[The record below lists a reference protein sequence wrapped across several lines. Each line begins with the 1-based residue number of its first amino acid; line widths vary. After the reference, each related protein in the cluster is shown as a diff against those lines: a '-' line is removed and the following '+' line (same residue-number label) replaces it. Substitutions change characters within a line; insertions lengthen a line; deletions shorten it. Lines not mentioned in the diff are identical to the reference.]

1 MDKQN
6 LLSVVV
12 ADDEQELLG
21 AVCQLIDW
29 EGIGFKLVGRASN
42 GLDALQLVEELQPDF
57 LLTDIHMPFISG
69 TALAAQVKAVQ
80 PLIQVAFLSGYDE
93 FEYAQ
98 QGIASEVIAYLLK
111 PISMA
116 QLTQELIEIHRKIE
130 KKQADFSAA
139 RQDASNYQ
147 AVAAAMLLDCYFYAG
162 REENLK
168 ALSRMGLAPESIRS
182 VTVAALSCA
191 DADAQACQTALGAA
205 EKFLSRQYPCRGF
218 CSAGRIVLLLTS
230 ENGFLQLH
238 AAIDELRRALKRL
251 LDLDVSA
258 GISKEHAPDA
268 DFHEAYKEAMEA
280 LKTAETESGFC
291 AADGQSGI
299 DQLCGRVL
307 QIIDKEYM
315 DETLTLQ
322 SVSERLHV
330 SASYLG
336 PNIKKN
342 AGDTFINLLI
352 RKRMASSAGT
362 FVFFAFAIYAHPHSM
377 RYPARKKTLSAQ
389 PIHYIPQPAFLT
401 SGFFEISRL
410 FFLKN
415 RIPRLFA
422 GHSAFLTVF

>member
-322 SVSERLHV
+322 SVSDRLHV

-352 RKRMASSAGT
+352 RKRMAVALNLLQSSDSRIAEIARRCGYSDQSY
-362 FVFFAFAIYAHPHSM
+362 FGYCFKKFYGVSPAKM
-377 RYPARKKTLSAQ
+377 RQEREQKGARA
-389 PIHYIPQPAFLT
+389 
-401 SGFFEISRL
+401 
-410 FFLKN
+410 
-415 RIPRLFA
+415 
-422 GHSAFLTVF
+422 

>member
-1 MDKQN
+1 MNKQN

-29 EGIGFKLVGRASN
+29 AGIGFKLVGRASN

-116 QLTQELIEIHRKIE
+116 KLTQELIEIHRKIE

-139 RQDASNYQ
+139 RQDASNHQ
-147 AVAAAMLLDCYFYAG
+147 AVAAAMLLDCYFYTG
-162 REENLK
+162 RVENLK

-322 SVSERLHV
+322 SVSDRLHV

-352 RKRMASSAGT
+352 RKRMAVALNLLQSSDSRIAEIARRCGYSDQSY
-362 FVFFAFAIYAHPHSM
+362 FGYCFKKFYGVSPAKM
-377 RYPARKKTLSAQ
+377 RQEREQKGARA
-389 PIHYIPQPAFLT
+389 
-401 SGFFEISRL
+401 
-410 FFLKN
+410 
-415 RIPRLFA
+415 
-422 GHSAFLTVF
+422 

>member
-29 EGIGFKLVGRASN
+29 AGIGFKLVGKASN

-139 RQDASNYQ
+139 RQDASNHQ
-147 AVAAAMLLDCYFYAG
+147 AVAAAMLLDCYFYTG

-251 LDLDVSA
+251 LNLGVSA
-258 GISKEHAPDA
+258 GISKEHAPDS

-322 SVSERLHV
+322 SVSDRLHV

-352 RKRMASSAGT
+352 RKRMAVALNLLQSSDSRIAEIARRCGYSDQSY
-362 FVFFAFAIYAHPHSM
+362 FGYCFKKFYGVSPAKM
-377 RYPARKKTLSAQ
+377 RQEREQKGARA
-389 PIHYIPQPAFLT
+389 
-401 SGFFEISRL
+401 
-410 FFLKN
+410 
-415 RIPRLFA
+415 
-422 GHSAFLTVF
+422 

>member
-29 EGIGFKLVGRASN
+29 AGIGFKLVGRASN

-130 KKQADFSAA
+130 ADFSAA

-322 SVSERLHV
+322 SVSDRLHV

-352 RKRMASSAGT
+352 RKRMAVALNLLQSSDSRIAEIARRCGYSDQSY
-362 FVFFAFAIYAHPHSM
+362 FGYCFKKFYGVSPAKM
-377 RYPARKKTLSAQ
+377 RQEREQKGARA
-389 PIHYIPQPAFLT
+389 
-401 SGFFEISRL
+401 
-410 FFLKN
+410 
-415 RIPRLFA
+415 
-422 GHSAFLTVF
+422 

>member
-1 MDKQN
+1 MGKQN

-29 EGIGFKLVGRASN
+29 EGIGFRLVGRASN

-98 QGIASEVIAYLLK
+98 QGIACEVIAYLLK

-116 QLTQELIEIHRKIE
+116 QLTQELIEIHRRIE
-130 KKQADFSAA
+130 KKLSDFSAA
-139 RQDASNYQ
+139 RQDLSNHQ
-147 AVAAAMLLDCYFYAG
+147 AVAAAMLLDCYFYTGAEQN
-162 REENLK
+162 RS
-168 ALSRMGLAPESIRS
+168 ALARMGLDADSIRGI
-182 VTVAALSCA
+182 TVAALSLEEGT
-191 DADAQACQTALGAA
+191 QETLCQTALGAA

-218 CSAGRIVLLLTS
+218 CSGGRIVLLLTS
-230 ENGFLQLH
+230 DTGFLQLH
-238 AAIDELRRALKRL
+238 AAIDELRRALHRTLRL
-251 LDLDVSA
+251 TVSA

-322 SVSERLHV
+322 SVSDRLHV

-352 RKRMASSAGT
+352 RKRMAVALNLLQSSDSRIAEIARRCGYSDQSY
-362 FVFFAFAIYAHPHSM
+362 FGYCFKKFYGVSPAKM
-377 RYPARKKTLSAQ
+377 RQEREQKGARA
-389 PIHYIPQPAFLT
+389 
-401 SGFFEISRL
+401 
-410 FFLKN
+410 
-415 RIPRLFA
+415 
-422 GHSAFLTVF
+422 

>member
-29 EGIGFKLVGRASN
+29 AGIGFKLVGRASN

-139 RQDASNYQ
+139 RQGASNYQ

-322 SVSERLHV
+322 SVSDRLHV
-330 SASYLG
+330 SGSYLG

-352 RKRMASSAGT
+352 RKRMAVALNLLQSSDSRIAEIARRCGYSDQSY
-362 FVFFAFAIYAHPHSM
+362 FGYCFKKFYGVSPAKM
-377 RYPARKKTLSAQ
+377 RQEREQKGARA
-389 PIHYIPQPAFLT
+389 
-401 SGFFEISRL
+401 
-410 FFLKN
+410 
-415 RIPRLFA
+415 
-422 GHSAFLTVF
+422 

>member
-29 EGIGFKLVGRASN
+29 AGIGFKLVGKASN

-147 AVAAAMLLDCYFYAG
+147 AVAAAMLLDCYFYTG
-162 REENLK
+162 RVENLK

-307 QIIDKEYM
+307 QMIDKEYM

-352 RKRMASSAGT
+352 RKRMAVALNLLQSSDSRIAEIARRCGYSDQSY
-362 FVFFAFAIYAHPHSM
+362 FGYCFKKFYGVSPAKM
-377 RYPARKKTLSAQ
+377 RQEREQKGARA
-389 PIHYIPQPAFLT
+389 
-401 SGFFEISRL
+401 
-410 FFLKN
+410 
-415 RIPRLFA
+415 
-422 GHSAFLTVF
+422 

>member
-1 MDKQN
+1 MGKQN

-352 RKRMASSAGT
+352 RKRMAVALNLLQSSDSRIAEIARRCGYSDQSY
-362 FVFFAFAIYAHPHSM
+362 FGYCFKKFYGVSPAKM
-377 RYPARKKTLSAQ
+377 RQEREQKGARA
-389 PIHYIPQPAFLT
+389 
-401 SGFFEISRL
+401 
-410 FFLKN
+410 
-415 RIPRLFA
+415 
-422 GHSAFLTVF
+422 

>member
-147 AVAAAMLLDCYFYAG
+147 AVAAAMLLDCYFYTG
-162 REENLK
+162 RVENLK

-291 AADGQSGI
+291 AAGGQSGI

-315 DETLTLQ
+315 YETLTLQ
-322 SVSERLHV
+322 SVSDRLHV

-352 RKRMASSAGT
+352 RKRMAVALNLLQSSDSRIAEIARRCGYSDQSY
-362 FVFFAFAIYAHPHSM
+362 FGYCFKKFYGVSPAKM
-377 RYPARKKTLSAQ
+377 RQEREQKGARA
-389 PIHYIPQPAFLT
+389 
-401 SGFFEISRL
+401 
-410 FFLKN
+410 
-415 RIPRLFA
+415 
-422 GHSAFLTVF
+422 

>member
-29 EGIGFKLVGRASN
+29 AGIGFKLVGRASN

-147 AVAAAMLLDCYFYAG
+147 AVAAAMLLDCYFYTG
-162 REENLK
+162 RVENLK

-258 GISKEHAPDA
+258 GISKEHAPDS

-322 SVSERLHV
+322 SVSDRLHV

-352 RKRMASSAGT
+352 RKRMAVALNLLQSSDSRIAEIARRCGYSDQSY
-362 FVFFAFAIYAHPHSM
+362 FGYCFKKFYGVSPAKM
-377 RYPARKKTLSAQ
+377 RQEREQKGARA
-389 PIHYIPQPAFLT
+389 
-401 SGFFEISRL
+401 
-410 FFLKN
+410 
-415 RIPRLFA
+415 
-422 GHSAFLTVF
+422 

>member
-29 EGIGFKLVGRASN
+29 AGIGFKLVGRASN

-139 RQDASNYQ
+139 RQDASNHQ
-147 AVAAAMLLDCYFYAG
+147 AVAAAMLLDCYFYTG
-162 REENLK
+162 RVENLK

-322 SVSERLHV
+322 SVSDRLHV

-352 RKRMASSAGT
+352 RKRMAVALNLLQSSDSRIAE
-362 FVFFAFAIYAHPHSM
+362 I
-377 RYPARKKTLSAQ
+377 ARRCGAELHVIEKPWGILR
-389 PIHYIPQPAFLT
+389 PEL
-401 SGFFEISRL
+401 L
-410 FFLKN
+410 WL
-415 RIPRLFA
+415 L
-422 GHSAFLTVF
+422 L

>member
-29 EGIGFKLVGRASN
+29 AGIGFKLVGRASN

-139 RQDASNYQ
+139 RQGASNYQ

-352 RKRMASSAGT
+352 RKRMAVALNLLQSSDSRIAEIARRCGYSDQSY
-362 FVFFAFAIYAHPHSM
+362 FGYCFKKFYGVSPAKM
-377 RYPARKKTLSAQ
+377 RQEREQKGARA
-389 PIHYIPQPAFLT
+389 
-401 SGFFEISRL
+401 
-410 FFLKN
+410 
-415 RIPRLFA
+415 
-422 GHSAFLTVF
+422 

>member
-1 MDKQN
+1 MNKQN

-29 EGIGFKLVGRASN
+29 AGIGFKLVGRASN

-139 RQDASNYQ
+139 RQDSSNHQ
-147 AVAAAMLLDCYFYAG
+147 AVAAAMLLDCYFYTG
-162 REENLK
+162 RVENLK

-322 SVSERLHV
+322 SVSDRLHV

-352 RKRMASSAGT
+352 RKRMAVALNLLQSSDSRIAEIARRCGYSDQSY
-362 FVFFAFAIYAHPHSM
+362 FGYCFKKFYGVSPAKM
-377 RYPARKKTLSAQ
+377 RQEREQKGARA
-389 PIHYIPQPAFLT
+389 
-401 SGFFEISRL
+401 
-410 FFLKN
+410 
-415 RIPRLFA
+415 
-422 GHSAFLTVF
+422 

>member
-139 RQDASNYQ
+139 RQDASNHQ
-147 AVAAAMLLDCYFYAG
+147 AVAAAMLLDCYFYTG
-162 REENLK
+162 RVENLK

-352 RKRMASSAGT
+352 RKRMAVALNLLQSSDSRIAEIARRCGYSDQSY
-362 FVFFAFAIYAHPHSM
+362 FGYCFKKFYGVSPAKM
-377 RYPARKKTLSAQ
+377 RQEREQKGARA
-389 PIHYIPQPAFLT
+389 
-401 SGFFEISRL
+401 
-410 FFLKN
+410 
-415 RIPRLFA
+415 
-422 GHSAFLTVF
+422 

>member
-1 MDKQN
+1 MNKQN

-29 EGIGFKLVGRASN
+29 AGIGFKLIGRASN

-147 AVAAAMLLDCYFYAG
+147 AVAAAMLLDCYFYTG

-322 SVSERLHV
+322 SVSDRLHV

-352 RKRMASSAGT
+352 RKRMAVALNLLQSSDSRIAEIARRCGYSDQSY
-362 FVFFAFAIYAHPHSM
+362 FGYCFKKFYGVSPAKM
-377 RYPARKKTLSAQ
+377 RQEREQKGARA
-389 PIHYIPQPAFLT
+389 
-401 SGFFEISRL
+401 
-410 FFLKN
+410 
-415 RIPRLFA
+415 
-422 GHSAFLTVF
+422 

>member
-29 EGIGFKLVGRASN
+29 EGIGFRLVGRASN

-139 RQDASNYQ
+139 RQDASNHQ
-147 AVAAAMLLDCYFYAG
+147 AVAAAMLLDCYFYTG

-322 SVSERLHV
+322 SVSDRLHV

-352 RKRMASSAGT
+352 RKRMAVALNLLQSSDSRIAEIARRCGYSDQSY
-362 FVFFAFAIYAHPHSM
+362 FGYCFKKFYGVSPAKM
-377 RYPARKKTLSAQ
+377 RQEREQKGARA
-389 PIHYIPQPAFLT
+389 
-401 SGFFEISRL
+401 
-410 FFLKN
+410 
-415 RIPRLFA
+415 
-422 GHSAFLTVF
+422 

>member
-1 MDKQN
+1 MNKQN

-12 ADDEQELLG
+12 ADDELDLLG

-29 EGIGFKLVGRASN
+29 EGIGFKLVGKASN

-147 AVAAAMLLDCYFYAG
+147 AVAAAMLLDCYFYTG
-162 REENLK
+162 RVENLK

-352 RKRMASSAGT
+352 RKRMAVALNLLQSSDSRIAEIARRCGYSDQSY
-362 FVFFAFAIYAHPHSM
+362 FGYCFKKFYGVSPAKM
-377 RYPARKKTLSAQ
+377 RQEREQKGARA
-389 PIHYIPQPAFLT
+389 
-401 SGFFEISRL
+401 
-410 FFLKN
+410 
-415 RIPRLFA
+415 
-422 GHSAFLTVF
+422 

>member
-29 EGIGFKLVGRASN
+29 AGIGFKLVGRASN

-139 RQDASNYQ
+139 RQDASNHQ
-147 AVAAAMLLDCYFYAG
+147 AVAAAMLLDCYFYTG
-162 REENLK
+162 RVENLK

-322 SVSERLHV
+322 SVSDRLHV

-352 RKRMASSAGT
+352 RKRMAVALNLLQSSDSRIAEIARRCGYSDQSY
-362 FVFFAFAIYAHPHSM
+362 FGYCFKKFYGVSPAKMRQEREQKGAH
-377 RYPARKKTLSAQ
+377 A
-389 PIHYIPQPAFLT
+389 
-401 SGFFEISRL
+401 
-410 FFLKN
+410 
-415 RIPRLFA
+415 
-422 GHSAFLTVF
+422 

>member
-1 MDKQN
+1 MNKQN

-29 EGIGFKLVGRASN
+29 EGIGFKLVGKASN

-139 RQDASNYQ
+139 RQDASNHQ
-147 AVAAAMLLDCYFYAG
+147 AVAAAMLLDCYFYTG
-162 REENLK
+162 RVENLK

-322 SVSERLHV
+322 SVSDRLHV

-352 RKRMASSAGT
+352 RKRMAVALNLLQSSDSRIAEIARRCGYSDQSY
-362 FVFFAFAIYAHPHSM
+362 FGYCFKKFYGVSPAKM
-377 RYPARKKTLSAQ
+377 RQEREQKGARA
-389 PIHYIPQPAFLT
+389 
-401 SGFFEISRL
+401 
-410 FFLKN
+410 
-415 RIPRLFA
+415 
-422 GHSAFLTVF
+422 

>member
-29 EGIGFKLVGRASN
+29 AGIGFKLVGRASN

-139 RQDASNYQ
+139 RQDVSNHQ
-147 AVAAAMLLDCYFYAG
+147 AVAAAMLLDCYFYTG

-322 SVSERLHV
+322 SVSDRLHV

-352 RKRMASSAGT
+352 RKRMAVALNLLQSSDSRIAEIARRCGYSDQSY
-362 FVFFAFAIYAHPHSM
+362 FGYCFKKFYGVSPAKM
-377 RYPARKKTLSAQ
+377 RQEREQKGARA
-389 PIHYIPQPAFLT
+389 
-401 SGFFEISRL
+401 
-410 FFLKN
+410 
-415 RIPRLFA
+415 
-422 GHSAFLTVF
+422 

>member
-1 MDKQN
+1 MNKQN

-29 EGIGFKLVGRASN
+29 EGIGFKLVGRVSN

-139 RQDASNYQ
+139 RQDASNHQ
-147 AVAAAMLLDCYFYAG
+147 AVAAAMLLDCYFYTG
-162 REENLK
+162 RVENLK

-307 QIIDKEYM
+307 QMIDKEYM

-322 SVSERLHV
+322 SVSDRLHV

-352 RKRMASSAGT
+352 RKRMAVALNLLQSSDSRIAEIARRCGYSDQSY
-362 FVFFAFAIYAHPHSM
+362 FGYCFKKFYGVSPAKM
-377 RYPARKKTLSAQ
+377 RQEREQKGARA
-389 PIHYIPQPAFLT
+389 
-401 SGFFEISRL
+401 
-410 FFLKN
+410 
-415 RIPRLFA
+415 
-422 GHSAFLTVF
+422 

>member
-1 MDKQN
+1 M
-6 LLSVVV
+6 V

-29 EGIGFKLVGRASN
+29 AGIGFKLVGRASN

-322 SVSERLHV
+322 SVSDRLHV

-352 RKRMASSAGT
+352 RKRMAVALNLLQSSDSRIAEIARRCGYSDQSY
-362 FVFFAFAIYAHPHSM
+362 FGYCFKKFYGVSPAKM
-377 RYPARKKTLSAQ
+377 RQEREQKGARA
-389 PIHYIPQPAFLT
+389 
-401 SGFFEISRL
+401 
-410 FFLKN
+410 
-415 RIPRLFA
+415 
-422 GHSAFLTVF
+422 

>member
-1 MDKQN
+1 MNKQN

-162 REENLK
+162 RVENLK

-322 SVSERLHV
+322 SVSDRLHV

-352 RKRMASSAGT
+352 RKRMAVALNLLQSSDSRIAEIARRCGYSDQSY
-362 FVFFAFAIYAHPHSM
+362 FGYCFKKFYGVSPAKM
-377 RYPARKKTLSAQ
+377 RQEREQKGARA
-389 PIHYIPQPAFLT
+389 
-401 SGFFEISRL
+401 
-410 FFLKN
+410 
-415 RIPRLFA
+415 
-422 GHSAFLTVF
+422 

>member
-29 EGIGFKLVGRASN
+29 EGIGFQLVGRASN

-98 QGIASEVIAYLLK
+98 QGIACEVIAYLLK

-116 QLTQELIEIHRKIE
+116 RLTQELIEIHRKIE

-139 RQDASNYQ
+139 RQDSANHQ

-162 REENLK
+162 REQNLK
-168 ALSRMGLAPESIRS
+168 ALSRMGLEPDAVRS
-182 VTVAALSCA
+182 VTVAALSGG
-191 DADAQACQTALGAA
+191 DADEQACQTALGAA

-230 ENGFLQLH
+230 EGGFLQLH
-238 AAIDELRRALKRL
+238 AAIDELRRALKRTL
-251 LDLDVSA
+251 GLDVSA

-322 SVSERLHV
+322 SVSDRLHV

-352 RKRMASSAGT
+352 RKRMAVALNLLQNSDSRIAEIARRCGYSDQSY
-362 FVFFAFAIYAHPHSM
+362 FGYCFKKFYGVSPAKM
-377 RYPARKKTLSAQ
+377 RQEREQKGARA
-389 PIHYIPQPAFLT
+389 
-401 SGFFEISRL
+401 
-410 FFLKN
+410 
-415 RIPRLFA
+415 
-422 GHSAFLTVF
+422 

>member
-1 MDKQN
+1 MNKQN

-29 EGIGFKLVGRASN
+29 AGIGFKLVGRASN

-139 RQDASNYQ
+139 RQDASNHQ
-147 AVAAAMLLDCYFYAG
+147 AVAAAMLLDYYFYTG

-182 VTVAALSCA
+182 VTVAALSFA

-258 GISKEHAPDA
+258 GISKEHAPDS

-322 SVSERLHV
+322 SVSDRLHV

-352 RKRMASSAGT
+352 RKRMAVALNLLQSSDSRIAEIARRCGYSDQSY
-362 FVFFAFAIYAHPHSM
+362 FGYCFKKFYGVSPAKM
-377 RYPARKKTLSAQ
+377 RQEREQKGARA
-389 PIHYIPQPAFLT
+389 
-401 SGFFEISRL
+401 
-410 FFLKN
+410 
-415 RIPRLFA
+415 
-422 GHSAFLTVF
+422 

>member
-6 LLSVVV
+6 LMSVVV

-29 EGIGFKLVGRASN
+29 AGIGFKLVGRASN

-258 GISKEHAPDA
+258 GISKEHTPDA

-352 RKRMASSAGT
+352 RKRMAVALNLLQSSDSRIAEIARRCGYSDQSY
-362 FVFFAFAIYAHPHSM
+362 FGYCFKKFYGVSPAKM
-377 RYPARKKTLSAQ
+377 RQEREQKGARA
-389 PIHYIPQPAFLT
+389 
-401 SGFFEISRL
+401 
-410 FFLKN
+410 
-415 RIPRLFA
+415 
-422 GHSAFLTVF
+422 

>member
-147 AVAAAMLLDCYFYAG
+147 AVAAAMLLDCYFYTG
-162 REENLK
+162 RVENLK
-168 ALSRMGLAPESIRS
+168 ALSRMGLAPESIRR

-322 SVSERLHV
+322 SVSDRLHV

-352 RKRMASSAGT
+352 RKRMAVALNLLQSSDSRIAEIARRCGYSDQSY
-362 FVFFAFAIYAHPHSM
+362 FGYCFKKFYGVSPAKM
-377 RYPARKKTLSAQ
+377 RQEREQKGARA
-389 PIHYIPQPAFLT
+389 
-401 SGFFEISRL
+401 
-410 FFLKN
+410 
-415 RIPRLFA
+415 
-422 GHSAFLTVF
+422 

>member
-1 MDKQN
+1 MDKEN

-29 EGIGFKLVGRASN
+29 EGIGFRLVGRASN

-69 TALAAQVKAVQ
+69 TALAAQVKSVQ

-98 QGIASEVIAYLLK
+98 QGIACEVIAYLLK

-116 QLTQELIEIHRKIE
+116 QLTQELIEIHRKI
-130 KKQADFSAA
+130 KRKQTEFSMA
-139 RQDASNYQ
+139 RQDSSNHQ

-162 REENLK
+162 EAQNLAALGRMGVEPEK
-168 ALSRMGLAPESIRS
+168 ARSLVVTALS
-182 VTVAALSCA
+182 VDT
-191 DADAQACQTALGAA
+191 DAQGCQRALGAA
-205 EKFLSRQYPCRGF
+205 EQFLSRQFSCRGF
-218 CSAGRIVLLLTS
+218 CSGGRIVLLLAS
-230 ENGFLQLH
+230 ETGFLQLH
-238 AAIDELRRALKRL
+238 AAIDELRRALDRTL
-251 LDLDVSA
+251 SLTVNA
-258 GISKEHAPDA
+258 GISKEHAPA
-268 DFHEAYKEAMEA
+268 DDLHEAYKEAMEA
-280 LKTAETESGFC
+280 LRIAEKERGICS
-291 AADGQSGI
+291 ADAMGGM

-307 QIIDKEYM
+307 QIIEKEYM

-322 SVSERLHV
+322 TVSDRLHV

-352 RKRMASSAGT
+352 HKRMSVAANLLESSDSRIAEIARRCGYPDQSY
-362 FVFFAFAIYAHPHSM
+362 FGYCFKKFYGVSPAKM
-377 RYPARKKTLSAQ
+377 RQERERKGAR
-389 PIHYIPQPAFLT
+389 
-401 SGFFEISRL
+401 
-410 FFLKN
+410 
-415 RIPRLFA
+415 
-422 GHSAFLTVF
+422 V

>member
-29 EGIGFKLVGRASN
+29 AGIGFKLVGRASN

-139 RQDASNYQ
+139 RQDASNHQ
-147 AVAAAMLLDCYFYAG
+147 AVAAAMLLDCYFYTG

-258 GISKEHAPDA
+258 GISKEHAPDS

-322 SVSERLHV
+322 SVSDRLHV

-352 RKRMASSAGT
+352 RKRMAVALNLLQSSDSRIAEIARRCGYSDQSY
-362 FVFFAFAIYAHPHSM
+362 FGYCFKKFYGVSPAKM
-377 RYPARKKTLSAQ
+377 RQEREQKGARA
-389 PIHYIPQPAFLT
+389 
-401 SGFFEISRL
+401 
-410 FFLKN
+410 
-415 RIPRLFA
+415 
-422 GHSAFLTVF
+422 

>member
-1 MDKQN
+1 MNKQN

-29 EGIGFKLVGRASN
+29 AGIGFKLVGRASN

-147 AVAAAMLLDCYFYAG
+147 AVAAAMLLDCYFYTG
-162 REENLK
+162 RVENLK

-251 LDLDVSA
+251 LNLGVSA

-322 SVSERLHV
+322 SVSDRLHV

-352 RKRMASSAGT
+352 RKRMAVALNLLQSSDSRIAEIARRCGYSDQSY
-362 FVFFAFAIYAHPHSM
+362 FGYCFKKFYGVSPAKM
-377 RYPARKKTLSAQ
+377 RQEREQKGARA
-389 PIHYIPQPAFLT
+389 
-401 SGFFEISRL
+401 
-410 FFLKN
+410 
-415 RIPRLFA
+415 
-422 GHSAFLTVF
+422 

>member
-1 MDKQN
+1 MNKQN

-139 RQDASNYQ
+139 RQDASNHQ
-147 AVAAAMLLDCYFYAG
+147 AVAAAMLLDCYFYTG
-162 REENLK
+162 RVENLK

-352 RKRMASSAGT
+352 RKRMAVALNLLQSSDSRIAEIARRCGYSDQSY
-362 FVFFAFAIYAHPHSM
+362 FGYCFKKFYGVSPAKM
-377 RYPARKKTLSAQ
+377 RQEREQKGARA
-389 PIHYIPQPAFLT
+389 
-401 SGFFEISRL
+401 
-410 FFLKN
+410 
-415 RIPRLFA
+415 
-422 GHSAFLTVF
+422 

>member
-29 EGIGFKLVGRASN
+29 AGIGFKLVGRASN

-139 RQDASNYQ
+139 RQDASNHQ
-147 AVAAAMLLDCYFYAG
+147 AVAAAMLLDCYFYTG
-162 REENLK
+162 RVENLK

-307 QIIDKEYM
+307 QFIDKEYM

-322 SVSERLHV
+322 SVSDRLHV

-352 RKRMASSAGT
+352 RKRMAVALNLLQSSDSRIAEIARRCGYSDQSY
-362 FVFFAFAIYAHPHSM
+362 FGYCFKKFYGVSPAKMRQEREQKGAH
-377 RYPARKKTLSAQ
+377 A
-389 PIHYIPQPAFLT
+389 
-401 SGFFEISRL
+401 
-410 FFLKN
+410 
-415 RIPRLFA
+415 
-422 GHSAFLTVF
+422 

>member
-1 MDKQN
+1 MGKQN

-29 EGIGFKLVGRASN
+29 EGIGFRLVGRASN

-139 RQDASNYQ
+139 RQDSSNHQ

-162 REENLK
+162 RVENLK

-352 RKRMASSAGT
+352 RKRMAVALNLLQSSDSRIAEIARRCGYSDQSY
-362 FVFFAFAIYAHPHSM
+362 FGYCFKKFYGVSPAKM
-377 RYPARKKTLSAQ
+377 RQEREQKGARA
-389 PIHYIPQPAFLT
+389 
-401 SGFFEISRL
+401 
-410 FFLKN
+410 
-415 RIPRLFA
+415 
-422 GHSAFLTVF
+422 

>member
-116 QLTQELIEIHRKIE
+116 QLTQEIIEIHRKIE

-147 AVAAAMLLDCYFYAG
+147 AVAAAMLLDCYFYTG
-162 REENLK
+162 RVENLK

-322 SVSERLHV
+322 SVSDRLHV

-352 RKRMASSAGT
+352 RKRMAVALNLLQSSDSRIAEIARRCGYSDQSY
-362 FVFFAFAIYAHPHSM
+362 FGYCFKKFYGVSPAKM
-377 RYPARKKTLSAQ
+377 RQEREQKGARA
-389 PIHYIPQPAFLT
+389 
-401 SGFFEISRL
+401 
-410 FFLKN
+410 
-415 RIPRLFA
+415 
-422 GHSAFLTVF
+422 